1 MWWNGIHNGLKIR
14 RGNLAGSNPATRTK
28 KTDLSFN
35 RWVCLFLCPKVPF
48 YGGFQFAAESKPIY
62 AQVLCSVAIIN
73 LTINE
78 FKERIGERM
87 AIPYGFKKMPDG
99 MVGMV
104 ASQIEVVQRIY
115 QRCIDGASLGAIA
128 NEMQFDQL
136 TAPSGN
142 PKWSRSVIDKNTEQ
156 RKVYALCDSN
166 GIIRSGSI

>member
-1 MWWNGIHNGLKIR
+1 
-14 RGNLAGSNPATRTK
+14 
-28 KTDLSFN
+28 
-35 RWVCLFLCPKVPF
+35 
-48 YGGFQFAAESKPIY
+48 
-62 AQVLCSVAIIN
+62 
-73 LTINE
+73 
-78 FKERIGERM
+78 M

-99 MVGMV
+99 MVRMV

-115 QRCIDGASLGAIA
+115 QRYIDGASLGAIA